1 MRANHDLT
9 CTQVWEEVLAN
20 NPQCIQ
26 SYNIA
31 QGVSFSSPQKR
42 RNILIK
48 IEWCAPSVRPSHYSP
63 FVPPQWHPPVWERG
77 CASDATDTFLSPER
91 ITKTEPKFPLSPSI
105 SSFLSVRPA
114 SAVLFSE
121 EMSDANNVRTRD
133 KSVEYPRVDIL
144 APYLVL
150 DWKGKVVLDD
160 RIYILSALSL
170 LYTVALQKISP
181 ACDVDVMLTSFIFID
196 WSLLH
201 CILQWQLSLSGAPSP
216 KCTIVYNTCT
226 AWG

>member
-114 SAVLFSE
+114 AAVLFSE

-170 LYTVALQKISP
+170 LYTVNCSIAKVITCMWCC
-181 ACDVDVMLTSFIFID
+181 CDVDFIPIHSLEPSSLHPPMIAQSFGS
-196 WSLLH
+196 SL
-201 CILQWQLSLSGAPSP
+201 A
-216 KCTIVYNTCT
+216 KVYYSV
-226 AWG
+226 